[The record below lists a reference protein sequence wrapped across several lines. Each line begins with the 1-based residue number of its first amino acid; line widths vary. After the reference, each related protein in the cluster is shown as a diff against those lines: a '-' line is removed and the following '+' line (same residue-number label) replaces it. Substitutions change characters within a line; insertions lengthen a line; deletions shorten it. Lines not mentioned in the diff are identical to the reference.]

1 MLLHHQV
8 QDVVDVLAALHGHVH
23 DLLQVVEVKPL
34 RHFQQH
40 DLASSGQRRDGQLR
54 ASCGALQGADIN
66 LTKRKMS
73 VVVARKRQ

>member
-1 MLLHHQV
+1 MLLHNYV
-8 QDVVDVLAALHGHVH
+8 QNVLDVLAALQRGVH
-23 DLLQVVEVKPL
+23 HLLQMVEVKPL

-73 VVVARKRQ
+73 LVVATKQQ